1 MNLSFSNDF
10 INVFSFLVS
19 DLQLTSCSLTEVRL
33 FILNRRRIIT
43 SAAMSTKSVVDKQM
57 SEVETFLPI
66 ANDVIQKDSS
76 SK

>member
-1 MNLSFSNDF
+1 
-10 INVFSFLVS
+10 
-19 DLQLTSCSLTEVRL
+19 
-33 FILNRRRIIT
+33 
-43 SAAMSTKSVVDKQM
+43 MSTKSVVDKQM